1 MTENIF
7 KDMAKRFQD
16 MGKAT
21 GKFNQSLAKVFLSM
35 PIPMNYETWVFLHK
49 IKDSND
55 YINEERFEF
64 YLNSNGQIDIID
76 KIESRE
82 KNAICIY
89 NDLGVYP
96 YSSAKAICD
105 LLNEQDKEIKRL
117 KCINRQL
124 EERLDKSI
132 ALDMSQCGDVE

>member
-7 KDMAKRFQD
+7 KDMAKKFQD

-21 GKFNQSLAKVFLSM
+21 SKFNQSLAKVFLSM
-35 PIPMNYETWVFLHK
+35 PISMNYETWVFLHK
-49 IKDSND
+49 IKDND
-55 YINEERFEF
+55 GYINEERFEF

-76 KIESRE
+76 KVESKE

-105 LLNEQDKEIKRL
+105 LLNKQDKEIKRL

-132 ALDMSQCGDVE
+132 ALDMSRCGDVE

>member
-1 MTENIF
+1 MIENIF

-49 IKDSND
+49 IKDSDN
-55 YINEERFEF
+55 YMNEERFE
-64 YLNSNGQIDIID
+64 LIINSNGKIDIID
-76 KIESRE
+76 KVESKERD
-82 KNAICIY
+82 AICIY
-89 NDLGVYP
+89 NDLGIHP
-96 YSSAKAICD
+96 YSSAKAVCN

-132 ALDMSQCGDVE
+132 ALNMSRCGDIE